1 VRCARLVK
9 RRREALRLHQV
20 PLTQEQMKRARDIAR
35 ELLSVADY
43 LNARMILDRVAVE
56 MDGGSREEKE
66 D

>member
-1 VRCARLVK
+1 M
-9 RRREALRLHQV
+9 

-56 MDGGSREEKE
+56 MGGGSREEKE